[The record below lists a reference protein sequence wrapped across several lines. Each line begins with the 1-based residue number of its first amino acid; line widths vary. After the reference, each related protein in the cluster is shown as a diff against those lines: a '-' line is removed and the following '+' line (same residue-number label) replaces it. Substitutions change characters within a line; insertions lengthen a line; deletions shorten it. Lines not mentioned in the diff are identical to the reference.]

1 LVPYKNQTL
10 FKYGVIKKSH
20 FINDLLDWDHLYVS
34 GRLQKPIK
42 TISFDHTSE
51 DDLKNLE
58 TIMKINRQSAI
69 HACLL
74 QLPEEFTE
82 EELYLTLVGLSYQG
96 DFRMIIGE
104 DKNKIKNIVKAQLPL
119 FNQLYQGYLD
129 NLIETNILQIKDKK
143 MIRDCN
149 PRSVLHSLNLLPK
162 RVQQKLYL
170 EFNKT
175 GKLFDIDD
183 VLIALSRSYEYP
195 TYLQKSLRQIVQ
207 RSSIRQSAKGL
218 LTAGLIKS
226 SKYSL
231 LKMIK
236 MKNSLR

>member
-1 LVPYKNQTL
+1 MFLILNYFSNFQT
-10 FKYGVIKKSH
+10 KK
-20 FINDLLDWDHLYVS
+20 
-34 GRLQKPIK
+34 K
-42 TISFDHTSE
+42 E
-51 DDLKNLE
+51 EDLKNLE

-82 EELYLTLVGLSYQG
+82 EELFLTLVSLSYNG

-104 DKNKIKNIVKAQLPL
+104 DKNKIKNIVNAQLPL
-119 FNQLYQGYLD
+119 FNEIYQTYLD
-129 NLIETNILQIKDKK
+129 NLIEANILQKKDKK
-143 MIRDCN
+143 FIRDCN

-162 RVQQKLYL
+162 RVQQNLYV

-183 VLIALSRSYEYP
+183 VLLALSRSYEYP
-195 TYLQKSLRQIVQ
+195 TYLRKSLNRIVWK
-207 RSSIRQSAKGL
+207 SSIGQSSKGL
-218 LTAGLIKS
+218 LTAGLFKS

-231 LKMIK
+231 LKLIK
-236 MKNSLR
+236 MKNSLRK